1 MEGREK
7 TKEELD
13 EEKSIFYAQEKLIE
27 ENKQDLN
34 FLHKK
39 AEDIFYNE
47 SYSEWRWD
55 SLFRLVTMY
64 IEDHHNPASLP
75 VLLRL
80 CDDDRYYHSVFR
92 DGWRNVL
99 VWSYEREDLC
109 REYFKNL
116 HEVFPQ
122 APEMGASLYCAIS
135 WEDLEL
141 QKKYVVLSK
150 PEAFRELYEIFFAKS
165 HMPASVDS
173 YYPWVPYDVDELE
186 LDEIRETLGKL
197 KQYYDAHRLQ
207 VV

>member
-1 MEGREK
+1 MEDYRQK

-80 CDDDRYYHSVFR
+80 CDDDRFWASNFQEGWLNVFAF
-92 DGWRNVL
+92 GFKT
-99 VWSYEREDLC
+99 EDMC
-109 REYFKNL
+109 REYFTHL
-116 HEVFPQ
+116 HEIFPQ
-122 APEMGASLYCAIS
+122 APVMGAELYTYCIES
-135 WEDLEL
+135 QDLECE
-141 QKKYVVLSK
+141 KKYVLLAK
-150 PEAFRELYEIFFAKS
+150 PEAFRALVDFFERDGELIFSSNDDKFS
-165 HMPASVDS
+165 T
-173 YYPWVPYDVDELE
+173 LE
-186 LDEIRETLGKL
+186 KLRKL

>member
-80 CDDDRYYHSVFR
+80 CDDDRFWASNFQEGWLNVFAF
-92 DGWRNVL
+92 GFKT
-99 VWSYEREDLC
+99 EDMC
-109 REYFKNL
+109 REYFTHL
-116 HEVFPQ
+116 HEIFPQ
-122 APEMGASLYCAIS
+122 APVMGAELYTYCIES
-135 WEDLEL
+135 QDLECE
-141 QKKYVVLSK
+141 KKYVLLAK
-150 PEAFRELYEIFFAKS
+150 PEAFRALVDFFERDGELIFSSNDDKFS
-165 HMPASVDS
+165 T
-173 YYPWVPYDVDELE
+173 LE
-186 LDEIRETLGKL
+186 KLRKL